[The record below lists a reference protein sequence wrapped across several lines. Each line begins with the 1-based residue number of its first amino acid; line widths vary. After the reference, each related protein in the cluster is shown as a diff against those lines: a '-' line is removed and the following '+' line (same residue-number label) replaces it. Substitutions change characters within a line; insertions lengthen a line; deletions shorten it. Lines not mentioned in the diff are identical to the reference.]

1 MFGVEESYD
10 REGTGPADGTQP
22 PAPAAPPTQDAVSE
36 DQPSQAPQPGPSQPM
51 PAQPPQAEPP
61 QPAPPTSPQ
70 PGPTGHERV
79 DAALAR
85 LDELAAAPVAD
96 HVEVFEDVQRGLQDA
111 LASID
116 HDETRDDDAPGGG
129 S

>member
-1 MFGVEESYD
+1 
-10 REGTGPADGTQP
+10 
-22 PAPAAPPTQDAVSE
+22 
-36 DQPSQAPQPGPSQPM
+36 M
-51 PAQPPQAEPP
+51 PAQPPQAEPPQPP